1 MLSLFLLYSLVAFII
16 HLLVRHFFKRRNFV
30 DIPDGIKKKHEDE
43 VPISG
48 GLSFAICF
56 ALFFS
61 CSFLLVF
68 YDLTSLFGIVLPNE
82 GFGSSGSFPY
92 VSFFWL
98 LFLSLVLL
106 AICLIDDLITLPVWI
121 RLFSQ
126 ISCTIL
132 MIQLGNMNLLNLGAI
147 FGGNDVILPD
157 YLAFIFTI
165 FCVVGITNA
174 FNWIDGIDGFF
185 SFQVILALIGLSI
198 MGKAGFTLA
207 HFSLLAALLPYSLMN
222 IGLLGKKFKVF
233 IGDHGAMM
241 IGFFLACS
249 FILVT
254 QDSANV
260 NELDARP
267 VNALWCVGLVLLNA
281 FRVIWKRSIN
291 KLSIFSSDRA
301 HIHHFFLDR
310 GYSGNA
316 TLLIVC
322 SISLAIVSLG
332 AIIHYSGLPEWF
344 SLMIFVGILL
354 FWGFISRYAY
364 IVAKSSQE
372 SLQSSK

>member
-1 MLSLFLLYSLVAFII
+1 MFSLFLLYFLVAFII
-16 HLLVRHFFKRRNFV
+16 HLLVRHFFKKRNFV
-30 DIPDGIKKKHEDE
+30 DIPDGIKKKHKNEI
-43 VPISG
+43 PISG
-48 GLSFAICF
+48 GLSFGICF
-56 ALFFS
+56 ALFFG
-61 CSFLLVF
+61 CTYLLVF
-68 YDLTSLFGIVLPNE
+68 YDLTSLFGFDVPRA
-82 GFGSSGSFPY
+82 GFGSLDFPY
-92 VSFFWL
+92 VSFFWIL
-98 LFLSLVLL
+98 LLSLLLL

-126 ISCTIL
+126 ISCAIL
-132 MIQLGNMNLLNLGAI
+132 VIQLGNINLLNLGAV
-147 FGGNDVILPD
+147 FGGNDIILPN
-157 YLAFIFTI
+157 YISFIFTV
-165 FCVVGITNA
+165 FCIVGITNA

-185 SFQVILALIGLSI
+185 SFQVILALIGLSL

-207 HFSLLAALLPYSLMN
+207 HFSFLAALLPYSLMN

-249 FILVT
+249 FVLVT
-254 QDSANV
+254 QYSLNT
-260 NELDARP
+260 NELGGRP

-310 GYSGNA
+310 GYSGKA

-322 SISLAIVSLG
+322 SVSLAIVSLG
-332 AIIHYSGLPEWF
+332 AIIHYLGLPEWF
-344 SLMIFVGILL
+344 SLMIFISILL

-364 IVAKSSQE
+364 LVTKSSQE

>member
-1 MLSLFLLYSLVAFII
+1 MFSIFLLYTLVAFII
-16 HLLVRHFFKRRNFV
+16 HLLVRHIFKKRKFV
-30 DIPDGIKKKHEDE
+30 DIPDGIKKKHKDE
-43 VPISG
+43 IPISG
-48 GLSFAICF
+48 GLSFGICF

-61 CSFLLVF
+61 CSYLLVF
-68 YDLTSLFGIVLPNE
+68 YDLTSFFGFDLPSE
-82 GFGSSGSFPY
+82 GFGSLDFPY

-106 AICLIDDLITLPVWI
+106 AICLIDDLINLPIWI

-126 ISCTIL
+126 ISCAIL
-132 MIQLGNMNLLNLGAI
+132 IIQLGNINLLNLGAI
-147 FGGNDVILPD
+147 FGGNDIVLPN
-157 YLAFIFTI
+157 YIAFIFTV
-165 FCVVGITNA
+165 FCIVGITNA

-185 SFQVILALIGLSI
+185 SFQVILALVGLSI

-254 QDSANV
+254 QYSLNT
-260 NELDARP
+260 NELGGRP

-281 FRVIWKRSIN
+281 FRVMWKRSIK
-291 KLSIFSSDRA
+291 KLSIFNSDRE
-301 HIHHFFLDR
+301 HIHHYFLDL
-310 GYSGNA
+310 GYSSNT
-316 TLLIVC
+316 TLAIVC
-322 SISLAIVSLG
+322 SISLAVSSLG
-332 AIIHYSGLPEWF
+332 GIIYFLGLPEWF
-344 SLMIFVGILL
+344 SLMIFISILF
-354 FWGFISRYAY
+354 FWAFLSRISRS
-364 IVAKSSQE
+364 VFKTPQE

>member
-1 MLSLFLLYSLVAFII
+1 MFSLFLLYFLVAFII
-16 HLLVRHFFKRRNFV
+16 HLLVRHFFKKRNFV

-43 VPISG
+43 IPISG
-48 GLSFAICF
+48 GLSFGICF

-61 CSFLLVF
+61 CSYLLVF
-68 YDLTSLFGIVLPNE
+68 YDLTSFFGFDLPDE
-82 GFGSSGSFPY
+82 GFGSLDFPY
-92 VSFFWL
+92 VSFFWI

-106 AICLIDDLITLPVWI
+106 TICLIDDLITLPVWI
-121 RLFSQ
+121 RLFAQ
-126 ISCTIL
+126 ISCAIL

-157 YLAFIFTI
+157 YMAFIFTV

-198 MGKAGFTLA
+198 MGKAGFSLA
-207 HFSLLAALLPYSLMN
+207 HFAMLAALLPYSLMN

-249 FILVT
+249 FVMVT
-254 QDSANV
+254 QYSLNT
-260 NELDARP
+260 NEFGGRP

-281 FRVIWKRSIN
+281 FRVIWKRLI
-291 KLSIFSSDRA
+291 KKISIFNSDRE
-301 HIHHFFLDR
+301 HIHHYFLDL
-310 GYSGNA
+310 GFSSKA
-316 TLLIVC
+316 TLFIVC
-322 SISLAIVSLG
+322 SISLAISSLG
-332 AIIHYSGLPEWF
+332 GIIYFLGLPEWF
-344 SLMIFVGILL
+344 SLTA
-354 FWGFISRYAY
+354 FISILFFWAFLSRFSNL
-364 IVAKSSQE
+364 VFKSPQE
-372 SLQSSK
+372 SPQSSK

>member
-1 MLSLFLLYSLVAFII
+1 MFSLFLLYFLVAFII
-16 HLLVRHFFKRRNFV
+16 HLLVRHFFKKRNFV
-30 DIPDGIKKKHEDE
+30 DIPDGIKKKHKNEI
-43 VPISG
+43 PISG
-48 GLSFAICF
+48 GLSFGICF
-56 ALFFS
+56 ALFFG
-61 CSFLLVF
+61 CTYLLVF
-68 YDLTSLFGIVLPNE
+68 YDLTSLFGFDVPRA
-82 GFGSSGSFPY
+82 GFGSLDFPY
-92 VSFFWL
+92 ISFFWL
-98 LFLSLVLL
+98 LFLSLLLL

-126 ISCTIL
+126 ISCAIL
-132 MIQLGNMNLLNLGAI
+132 VIQLGNINLLNLGAV
-147 FGGNDVILPD
+147 FGGNDIILPN
-157 YLAFIFTI
+157 YISFIFTV
-165 FCVVGITNA
+165 FCIVGITNA

-185 SFQVILALIGLSI
+185 SFQVILALIGLSL

-207 HFSLLAALLPYSLMN
+207 HFSFLAALLPYSFMN

-254 QDSANV
+254 QYSLNT
-260 NELDARP
+260 NELGGRP

-310 GYSGNA
+310 GYSGKA

-322 SISLAIVSLG
+322 SVSLAIVSLG
-332 AIIHYSGLPEWF
+332 AIIHYLGLPEWF
-344 SLMIFVGILL
+344 SLMIFISILL

-364 IVAKSSQE
+364 LVTKSSQE

>member
-1 MLSLFLLYSLVAFII
+1 MFSIFLLYFLVAFII
-16 HLLVRHFFKRRNFV
+16 HLLVRHFFKKRNFV
-30 DIPDGIKKKHEDE
+30 DIPDGVKKKHKDE
-43 VPISG
+43 IPISG
-48 GLSFAICF
+48 GLSFGICF

-61 CSFLLVF
+61 CSYLLVF
-68 YDLTSLFGIVLPNE
+68 YDLTSLFGFDLPSG
-82 GFGSSGSFPY
+82 GFGSLEFPY

-126 ISCTIL
+126 ISCAIL
-132 MIQLGNMNLLNLGAI
+132 VIQLGNINLLNLGGI
-147 FGGNDVILPD
+147 FGGNDIVLPN
-157 YLAFIFTI
+157 YIAFIFTV
-165 FCVVGITNA
+165 FCIVGITNA

-207 HFSLLAALLPYSLMN
+207 HYSLLAALLPYSLMN

-254 QDSANV
+254 QYSLNT
-260 NELDARP
+260 NELGGRP

-281 FRVIWKRSIN
+281 FRVIWKRSIK
-291 KLSIFSSDRA
+291 KLSIFNSDRE
-301 HIHHFFLDR
+301 HIHHYFLDL
-310 GYSGNA
+310 GYSDNV
-316 TLLIVC
+316 TLAIVC
-322 SISLAIVSLG
+322 LISLAIASLG
-332 AIIHYSGLPEWF
+332 GIIYFLGLPEWF
-344 SLMIFVGILL
+344 SLMAFVSILF
-354 FWGFISRYAY
+354 FWAFLSKYASSIS
-364 IVAKSSQE
+364 KSQQE